1 MITLTDQQVDDIYK
15 ELTRTQD
22 PRATA
27 GHSLHGFYPTRPVCR
42 EIPRSFTLTRV
53 GNHASSVAPRPT
65 TVYSAGSFLRLGP
78 LGLPSF
84 LDEYVLTLTGVTSYD
99 LLLPSSTTNL
109 AEPVLQSGQRFLQ
122 ASVCVGGWVGG
133 RLCVVK
139 PAIAVIPQGRSFGLC
154 LCRSG
159 CRFLC
164 AVSGCCMVTSHQAK
178 RHPVRWSP
186 AFAFA
191 HLETGRMYW
200 FQWPG

>member
-27 GHSLHGFYPTRPVCR
+27 GHSLHGFYPTRPVRR
-42 EIPRSFTLTRV
+42 EIPRWFTLMRV
-53 GNHASSVAPRPT
+53 GNHASSVAPHPT

-122 ASVCVGGWVGG
+122 ASVCVGGWVWGDYA
-133 RLCVVK
+133 LLSQ
-139 PAIAVIPQGRSFGLC
+139 PLP
-154 LCRSG
+154 
-159 CRFLC
+159 
-164 AVSGCCMVTSHQAK
+164 
-178 RHPVRWSP
+178 
-186 AFAFA
+186 
-191 HLETGRMYW
+191 
-200 FQWPG
+200 